1 MTYGPSTNRLM
12 TAEEYA
18 RLDRIRAH
26 AMLSSVERHYPDW
39 SDATTPRT
47 DRPVRFRRV
56 AIRKR
61 NVWGTGWDHYS
72 RSETFRYGY
81 AR

>member
-26 AMLSSVERHYPDW
+26 AMLSSVERTCPAWTDT
-39 SDATTPRT
+39 TTPRT
-47 DRPVRFRRV
+47 DAPVRFIPRTRNP
-56 AIRKR
+56 ALLAREGFNPGSFTIR
-61 NVWGTGWDHYS
+61 W
-72 RSETFRYGY
+72 
-81 AR
+81 A